1 MEMNIDAQSKLAI
14 GTFWE
19 KRLESE
25 IYFWTDF
32 PIYSLFY
39 FDYHQINFTKKA
51 ISKKNV
57 YFEDFSLKI
66 LYFLTL
72 LYQCLYVRVA
82 EVGGHFYPQSMFL
95 HRDTLKAGNSL
106 QR

>member
-19 KRLESE
+19 KHLEIE

-32 PIYSLFY
+32 PFIAFSILITIKWTL
-39 FDYHQINFTKKA
+39 QKKA
-51 ISKKNV
+51 ISKKNI
-57 YFEDFSLKI
+57 YFEDFCLKI
-66 LYFLTL
+66 VYFLTL
-72 LYQCLYVRVA
+72 LYQCVYVRVV
-82 EVGGHFYPQSMFL
+82 EVGGHFYPRSMFL
-95 HRDTLKAGNSL
+95 QRGTLKAGNSL